1 MKQALRVNGFD
12 DETGLPV
19 RLELIVSTDG
29 DLQAQVGVTQFS
41 APRGFLPD
49 EFRPP
54 VPDQSQPSSHL
65 NKGVI

>member
-1 MKQALRVNGFD
+1 MKQALRIDGFD

-49 EFRPP
+49 EFRAP
-54 VPDQSQPSSHL
+54 VLDQSRSSSHL
-65 NKGVI
+65 D